1 LEPLKSARAI
11 QPNINRLPRN
21 KNEGH
26 EKDKTKGSKRT
37 KRRAQ
42 KEETKDNY
50 RSTARQYIRLSIHDF
65 LQNMDVHYSTSSLR
79 HTNPTETISLAM
91 SLSKT
96 IAPPQRRR
104 RRGGVTRSGTNKTP
118 TFHV

>member
-1 LEPLKSARAI
+1 MEPLKSARAI
-11 QPNINRLPRN
+11 QPDINRLPRN

-42 KEETKDNY
+42 KEKTKDNN
-50 RSTARQYIRLSIHDF
+50 RTTARQHIRLSIHDF

-79 HTNPTETISLAM
+79 HMNPNGNNQSCNEPKKNNS
-91 SLSKT
+91 
-96 IAPPQRRR
+96 P
-104 RRGGVTRSGTNKTP
+104 TP
-118 TFHV
+118 TKEEAWRSYKIGQK